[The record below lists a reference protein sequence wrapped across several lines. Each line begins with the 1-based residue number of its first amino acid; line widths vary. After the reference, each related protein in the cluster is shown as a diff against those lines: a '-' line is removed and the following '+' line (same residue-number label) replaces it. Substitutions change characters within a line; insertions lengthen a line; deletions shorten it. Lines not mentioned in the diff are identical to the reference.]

1 MVGEGYRRLA
11 AGARG
16 KRRVPEPASQ
26 PTVHGAAAPEAP
38 RHRGRWLAAG
48 ALAIALVAVLFLLL
62 TRDTSHTYSFVFDN
76 AGQLVKGDVVRVG
89 GTPAG
94 TVQSI
99 ELTSDAK
106 AEVTVTVSDEF
117 APLHSGTSATIRAQ
131 SLIGVAN
138 RFVDI
143 QPGPNFNA
151 KLDDGTVLKAENTTS
166 IVELDQL
173 FNSLDPPTRKG
184 LQRTFQGFAQ
194 WYAGKEHNAN
204 VSAKYFSPL
213 VVSATD
219 LVKEVNRDS
228 ATFQDFLVNTA
239 DAMGALAE
247 RRDDLTNLVGNAGAT
262 ARAVSVDTE
271 SLSQVLTQL
280 PPALRQGSDTFVAL
294 RPALDDLQ
302 TLAVESK
309 PATKDLAGFLHDLS
323 PVVDESGD
331 VFHQLSA
338 MFNTPGPGNDL
349 NDALRDLPPLATLTE
364 TALPRARKSLRDS
377 TPMFSF
383 IRPYAPDL
391 VSFVRGFGSAMAP
404 YDANGHYARAMPV
417 LDAFTFVDD
426 AEGGHLEPKSPSARG
441 RSPFLSLNQL
451 KRCPGSATRPPA
463 DGSAP
468 FVDSGPL
475 SNADCDPS
483 QVVRPTQ

>member
-1 MVGEGYRRLA
+1 M
-11 AGARG
+11 
-16 KRRVPEPASQ
+16 
-26 PTVHGAAAPEAP
+26 
-38 RHRGRWLAAG
+38 
-48 ALAIALVAVLFLLL
+48 ILLL
-62 TRDTSHTYSFVFDN
+62 TRDTSYTYSFVFDN

-89 GTPAG
+89 GTGAG

-99 ELTSDAK
+99 DLTPDAK
-106 AEVTVTVSDEF
+106 AKVTVSVSDEF
-117 APLHSGTSATIRAQ
+117 APLHGGTSATIRAQ

-143 QPGPNFNA
+143 QPGPNFDEELA
-151 KLDDGTVLKAENTTS
+151 DGAVLQTDSTTS
-166 IVELDQL
+166 IVDLDQL
-173 FNSLDPPTRKG
+173 FNALDPPTRKG
-184 LQRTFQGFAQ
+184 LQKTFKGFAQ

-219 LVKEVNRDS
+219 LVKEVNSDS

-239 DAMGALAE
+239 GAMSTLAS
-247 RRDDLTNLVGNAGAT
+247 RREDLTNLVGNAGAS
-262 ARAVSVDTE
+262 AHALSADTE
-271 SLSQVLTQL
+271 SLTQVLSQL

-302 TLAVESK
+302 TLAVVSK
-309 PATKDLAGFLHDLS
+309 PATKNLAGFFRDLR
-323 PVVDESGD
+323 PVTENSVPT
-331 VFHQLSA
+331 FHELSLL
-338 MFNTPGPGNDL
+338 FSNPGPGNDL
-349 NDALRDLPPLATLTE
+349 HDALVDLPPLATLTE
-364 TALPRARKSLRDS
+364 DALPRARKSLRDS

-391 VSFVRGFGSAMAP
+391 VSFVKGFGSAMAP

-417 LDAFTFVDD
+417 LDGFNFVDD
-426 AEGGHLEPKSPSARG
+426 PDGGHLEPKAPADRG
-441 RSPFLSLNQL
+441 RSPYLKLNQL
-451 KRCPGSATRPPA
+451 KRCPGAATPPPA

-475 SNADCDPS
+475 SNADCDPA
-483 QVVRPTQ
+483 QTVRPTP

>member
-1 MVGEGYRRLA
+1 M
-11 AGARG
+11 
-16 KRRVPEPASQ
+16 PEPASQ
-26 PTVHGAAAPEAP
+26 PPVHGAAAPRAP
-38 RHRGRWLAAG
+38 GHRGRWLAAG
-48 ALAIALVAVLFLLL
+48 ALAIAVLAVVFLLL

-89 GTPAG
+89 GTGAG

-106 AEVTVTVSDEF
+106 AEVTVSVSDEF
-117 APLHSGTSATIRAQ
+117 APLHSGTTATIRAQ

-151 KLDDGTVLKAENTTS
+151 ELDDGTLLKADNTTS

-173 FNSLDPPTRKG
+173 FNALDPPTREG
-184 LQRTFQGFAQ
+184 LQKTFKGFAQ
-194 WYAGKEHNAN
+194 WYAGKEHQAN

-219 LVKEVNRDS
+219 LVKQVNSDS
-228 ATFQDFLVNTA
+228 AVFQDFLVNTSG
-239 DAMGALAE
+239 AMRTLAE
-247 RRDDLTNLVGNAGAT
+247 RRGDLTNLVGNAGAT
-262 ARAVSVDTE
+262 ARALSMDTE
-271 SLSQVLTQL
+271 SLSQALTEL

-309 PATKDLAGFLHDLS
+309 PATKDLAGFFRDLR
-323 PVVDESGD
+323 PVANESVGR
-331 VFHQLSA
+331 FQQLSA
-338 MFNTPGPGNDL
+338 MFDSPGPGNDL
-349 NDALRDLPPLATLTE
+349 NDALRDLPPLAALTE
-364 TALPRARKSLRDS
+364 TAIPRARKSLRDS

-391 VSFVRGFGSAMAP
+391 VSFVRGFGSATAP

-417 LDAFTFVDD
+417 LDGFTFVDD
-426 AEGGHLEPKSPSARG
+426 AEGGHLEPKAPAQRGKSPYLR
-441 RSPFLSLNQL
+441 FNQL
-451 KRCPGSATRPPA
+451 KRCPGAAAAPPA

-483 QVVRPTQ
+483 QIVRPTP